1 MGYINAISYY
11 LPEESISNQDI
22 IRDYQ
27 TYKTDSDKKITA
39 QDLYNQNW
47 IKKRYQAK
55 LSVTAK
61 DLGNKAA
68 ENLFQEWNIKKAEIE
83 YIIFVSD
90 ALEYKGP
97 TTACIIQNDLGLSNS
112 VGAIDILH
120 GCTGF
125 VYGLSIANAL
135 IVSGQVSN
143 VLLITA
149 DTPTK
154 IIHPSDI
161 ELRSIFS
168 DAGAATLISN
178 DKLNKGINACLGKFN
193 FGTDGS
199 GEHLLKVERSG
210 TRHPADVEWLS
221 QFLDER
227 HNNLGGRLIMKSSS
241 IFLFALRTVPRL
253 VKKLLEMEK
262 LSQNDISFFI
272 LHQANGQMLDFIRKR
287 MKIPVENFI
296 VNIEELGNTVSA
308 SIPIALC
315 DAFKEKKFSQN
326 DRILLAGF
334 GIGLSWGGT
343 IIKFEN

>member
-11 LPEESISNQDI
+11 FPEDFISNQDI
-22 IRDYQ
+22 IKDYQ
-27 TYKTDSDKKITA
+27 VFAKQKEKRITA
-39 QDLYNQNW
+39 DELYQQNW
-47 IKKRYQAK
+47 IRKRYQAK

-61 DLGNKAA
+61 DLGNYAA
-68 ENLFQEWNIKKAEIE
+68 KKIFLEWDIDKDDVE

-97 TTACIIQNDLGLSNS
+97 TTACIIQNDLGLKTT

-135 IVSGQVSN
+135 IVSGQVNN

-168 DAGAATLISN
+168 DAGAATLVSN
-178 DKLNKGINACLGKFN
+178 QKIKEGINASLGKFT

-210 TRHPADVEWLS
+210 TRHPADVEWLR
-221 QFLDER
+221 QFLNDR
-227 HNNLGGRLIMKSSS
+227 HNNLGGRLIMKSSA

-253 VKKLLEMEK
+253 VKKLLEIEN

-287 MKIPVENFI
+287 MKIPSEQFI
-296 VNIEELGNTVSA
+296 VNIEEIGNTVSA

-315 DAFKEKKFSQN
+315 DAFRENKFSQG
-326 DRILLAGF
+326 DKVLLAGF

-343 IIKFEN
+343 IINFE

>member
-11 LPEESISNQDI
+11 FPEDSISNEEI
-22 IRDYQ
+22 IKDYLP
-27 TYKTDSDKKITA
+27 YAKGNDVSA
-39 QDLYNQNW
+39 QELYNQNW
-47 IKKRYQAK
+47 IKNRYQAK
-55 LSVTAK
+55 LSITAK
-61 DLGNKAA
+61 DLGNYAA
-68 ENLFQEWNIKKAEIE
+68 KRLFKEWDIDKSEVE

-97 TTACIIQNDLGLSNS
+97 TTACIIQNDLGLKTS

-125 VYGLSIANAL
+125 VYGLSIAEAL
-135 IVSGQVSN
+135 IISRQVNN

-168 DAGAATLISN
+168 DAAAATFISN
-178 DKLNKGINACLGKFN
+178 NSIKNGLNACLGKFN

-210 TRHPADVEWLS
+210 TRHPADVKWLS
-221 QFLDER
+221 QFLKER
-227 HNNLGGRLIMKSSS
+227 HNNLGGRLIMKSSA

-253 VKKLLEMEK
+253 VKKLLQIEN
-262 LSQNDISFFI
+262 LSQSDVSFFI
-272 LHQANGQMLDFIRKR
+272 LHQANGQMLDFIRRR
-287 MKIPVENFI
+287 MKIPPEQFI
-296 VNIEELGNTVSA
+296 TNIEEIGNTVSA

-315 DAFKEKKFSQN
+315 DAFRESRFSKG
-326 DRILLAGF
+326 DKVLLAGF

-343 IIKFEN
+343 IINFE